1 MAASTATAFF
11 QEQIDFFRKK
21 INLPSERWDDI
32 WKRAH
37 DRAFMVAGANKAD
50 LVADLR
56 TAVAKAV
63 EGRGTLDDFRRDF
76 RAIVAR
82 RGWTGW
88 TGEGSEAGEAW
99 RTRVIY
105 ETNLRTSYAAGRYKQ
120 LMDPELLK
128 LRPYWRYVHNDI
140 VARPRPQHLA
150 WGAGRLTLRY
160 DHPAWQI
167 IYPPNGWGCRCYVVA
182 VEAPKDGDMIS
193 LPDGWDLIIPRT
205 GEPAGVDKG
214 WGYAPGA
221 STGEPLRQMVQDKLI
236 TYPPAITKALSREV
250 NHYINASDSA
260 PAFVEAVLADS
271 SRTEPLWLGFVEDA
285 ARFVGAAQSDLSG
298 YMVLLPAAAPR
309 HVVKHHQF
317 DGDGQRPAVPED
329 YSGLLDG
336 LAQSVVRPGH
346 AGPEGQDRIVAEW
359 GVAGETLRA
368 VWEVRPGR
376 RNRALVLMSLV
387 VKTK

>member
-1 MAASTATAFF
+1 MSAEAKTFF

-56 TAVAKAV
+56 TAVTKSV
-63 EGRGTLDDFRRDF
+63 EGRLTLEDFRRDF

-105 ETNLRTSYAAGRYKQ
+105 ETNMRTSYAAGRYKQ

-128 LRPYWRYVHNDI
+128 SRPYWRYVHNDI

-150 WGAGRLTLRY
+150 WGQTRLTLRY

-167 IYPPNGWGCRCYVVA
+167 IYPPNGWGCCCYVVA

-193 LPDGWDLIIPRT
+193 LPDGWDRIMPRT

-221 STGEPLRQMVQDKLI
+221 SVDEPLRQMVQDKLI
-236 TYPPAITKALSREV
+236 NYPPAITKALSREV
-250 NHYINASDSA
+250 NKYINATDSA
-260 PAFVEAVLADS
+260 PAYVDAVLADS
-271 SRTEPLWLGFVEDA
+271 ARKEPLWLGFVEDA
-285 ARFVGAAQSDLSG
+285 AAFTEVSSHDLAG
-298 YMVLLPAAAPR
+298 YLVLVPADAPR
-309 HVVKHHQF
+309 HVVKSHEF
-317 DGDGQRPAVPED
+317 DGAGQRVAEGAD
-329 YSGLLDG
+329 YESLMDG
-336 LAQSVVRPGH
+336 LVQGTKRPGH
-346 AGPEGQDRIVAEW
+346 RGPEGQDRIVVTWE
-359 GVAGETLRA
+359 AGAETLRA
-368 VWEVRPGR
+368 VWEVRPGHK
-376 RNRALVLMSLV
+376 NRALALISLV
-387 VKTK
+387 VKT

>member
-1 MAASTATAFF
+1 MSTDAATFF

-32 WKRAH
+32 KKRAH
-37 DRAFMVAGANKAD
+37 DRAFIVAGATKAD
-50 LVADLR
+50 LVSDLR
-56 TAVAKAV
+56 TAVGKAV
-63 EGRGTLDDFRRDF
+63 EGRGTLADFRRDF

-128 LRPYWRYVHNDI
+128 ARPFWRYVHNDI

-150 WGAGRLTLRY
+150 WGQARLTLRY
-160 DHPAWQI
+160 DDPAWKI

-182 VEAPKDGDMIS
+182 VEGPKDGDMIS
-193 LPDGWDLIIPRT
+193 LPDGWDLIVPRT

-221 STGEPLRQMVQDKLI
+221 SVDEPLRKMVQDKMI
-236 TYPPAITKALSREV
+236 TYPPAITKALSRDI
-250 NHYINASDSA
+250 NQYINASDPV
-260 PAFVEAVLADS
+260 PAFVDAVLSDS
-271 SRTEPLWLGFVEDA
+271 TRTEPLWLGFVEDA
-285 ARFVGAAQSDLSG
+285 ARFADATPADLTG
-298 YMVLLPAAAPR
+298 YTVLLPAAAPR
-309 HVVKHHQF
+309 HVVKHHQH
-317 DGDGQRPAVPED
+317 DGDGQRLAVADD
-329 YSGLLDG
+329 YSELMDG
-336 LAQSVVRPGH
+336 LANGAIRPGH
-346 AGPEGQDRIVAEW
+346 PGPEGQDRIVVEW
-359 GVAGETLRA
+359 GAPAEDVMRA
-368 VWEVRPGR
+368 VWEIRPGR

-387 VKTK
+387 IKTK

>member
-1 MAASTATAFF
+1 MAAASTPAFF

-63 EGRGTLDDFRRDF
+63 EGRGTLEDFRRDF

-99 RTRVIY
+99 RTRVFY

-250 NHYINASDSA
+250 NKYINATDSA
-260 PAFVEAVLADS
+260 PAFVEAVLADPT
-271 SRTEPLWLGFVEDA
+271 RTEPLWLGFVEDA
-285 ARFVGAAQSDLSG
+285 AAFQAVSTHDLTG
-298 YMVLLPAAAPR
+298 YLVLVPADAPR
-309 HVVKHHQF
+309 HVVKSHEF
-317 DGDGQRPAVPED
+317 DGAGQRVAVGAD
-329 YSGLLDG
+329 YESLMDG
-336 LAQSVVRPGH
+336 LRFGSKRPGH
-346 AGPEGQDRIVAEW
+346 PGPEGQSRMVVTWESGAEM
-359 GVAGETLRA
+359 LRA
-368 VWEVRPGR
+368 VWEVRPGHK
-376 RNRALVLMSLV
+376 NRALALISFV
-387 VKTK
+387 VKT